1 MEFNVVPQFY
11 YVLIYILLVEK
22 GDLSHKT
29 NEIYIQQS
37 TRLEP
42 NNNAQKFTYYSFPNI
57 PKFLPIIYILFS

>member
-1 MEFNVVPQFY
+1 MHVEFNVVPRFY
-11 YVLIYILLVEK
+11 YALILLVEK

-42 NNNAQKFTYYSFPNI
+42 NMLKN
-57 PKFLPIIYILFS
+57 LPIIPS